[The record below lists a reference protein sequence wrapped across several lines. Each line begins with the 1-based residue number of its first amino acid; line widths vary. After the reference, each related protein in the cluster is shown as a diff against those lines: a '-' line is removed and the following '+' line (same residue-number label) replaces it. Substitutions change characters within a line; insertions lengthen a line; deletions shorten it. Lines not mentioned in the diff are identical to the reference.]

1 MDTDRSDDDDMSI
14 GTLMEPE
21 GQPEVAATPSRPR
34 LDVGATAIG
43 PFEPGRASP
52 GLPHLVV
59 VLLGLAAAVVALA
72 GVRELR
78 DLVGPGFLAL
88 VLVLTLDPIRV
99 ALQRRGAPA
108 WAGVGALLLATY
120 AILLALVAALV
131 YSVVRLGLL
140 LPDYAPR
147 FQDLLAQLLAVLE
160 PLGVSQ
166 TDITDLVR
174 GIDFSS
180 YLSGVRPVLGGAGAA
195 ASALLVVIIL
205 VLFLGIDAPGFAQR
219 LPGARIRPDLAGA
232 LETFVRRTRR
242 YVVVSSGFGLIVAV
256 VDVAML
262 YAFGVPLPIVWGLL
276 SFVTNYVPNVGFV
289 LGAAPPA
296 ILAFLIGGVGP
307 MIAVVA
313 GYSVANFVIQSLIQ
327 PKVVGDAVGLSATV
341 TVLSLLFW
349 AAVLGPLGGLLAIPL
364 TLFVKAI
371 FVDADPGAR
380 WLRAL
385 LGDVEAEPA
394 AGRGETVA
402 TRAEPRSGS

>member
-1 MDTDRSDDDDMSI
+1 VDTDRSDDDDMSI

-219 LPGARIRPDLAGA
+219 LPGALRPDLAGA
-232 LETFVRRTRR
+232 LETFARRTRR

-364 TLFVKAI
+364 TLFVKAM